1 METVIAKVDIS
12 KNPVGTSETFVI
24 SVVVKEITPDPAMY
38 RLPYTLG
45 KEKGGIR

>member
-1 METVIAKVDIS
+1 MEAVIAKVDIS
-12 KNPVGTSETFVI
+12 KNPVGTSEKFTI
-24 SVVVKEITPDPAMY
+24 SVIVKEITAEPAMY